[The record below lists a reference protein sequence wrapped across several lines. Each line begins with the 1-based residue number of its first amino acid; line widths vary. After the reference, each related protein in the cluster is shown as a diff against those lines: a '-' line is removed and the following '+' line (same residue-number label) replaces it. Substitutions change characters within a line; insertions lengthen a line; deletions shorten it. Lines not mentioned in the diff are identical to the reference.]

1 MSVLTNEMPN
11 LTENA
16 KVLILSKLVVDPEG
30 DFLIFEVYSIILK
43 LTVPSYNNY
52 SNLTFFLIF
61 QVMYGP
67 IPPTPVKVNCRLKCF
82 VTLVIYCYNNV
93 FVYFNL

>member
-52 SNLTFFLIF
+52 SNLTFFYNF
-61 QVMYGP
+61 SSNVRAD
-67 IPPTPVKVNCRLKCF
+67 PTNAS
-82 VTLVIYCYNNV
+82 
-93 FVYFNL
+93 